1 MLRLPECFLIG
12 LASAFCLL
20 AHALFFLNS
29 LFELLIVLFIHTIDC
44 SHDYLT
50 TTEQVVPKSWRFR
63 IGGSS
68 WNRSQK
74 QEKHN
79 VSSSQNLFSWSRKIG
94 QKTFFLKGLPLSTGR
109 DRHPATSWRIWT
121 DGPCKDPTTSLYC
134 ITPHLVQSHFVK
146 LLLS

>member
-1 MLRLPECFLIG
+1 MFSYRFG
-12 LASAFCLL
+12 FCLL
-20 AHALFFLNS
+20 SPGSRTVFL
-29 LFELLIVLFIHTIDC
+29 ELFIWTSNCTFIHIIDC

-63 IGGSS
+63 IGGNS

-94 QKTFFLKGLPLSTGR
+94 QKTLFLRGLPLSTGR